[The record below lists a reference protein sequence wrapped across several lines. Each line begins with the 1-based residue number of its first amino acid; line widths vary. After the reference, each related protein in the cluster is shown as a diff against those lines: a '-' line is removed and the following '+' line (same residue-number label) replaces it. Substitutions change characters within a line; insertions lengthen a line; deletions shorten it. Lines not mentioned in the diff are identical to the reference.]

1 MTRSRCGRHRS
12 SKRRGVTPVR
22 RQLEKREIF
31 SNTWHNVC
39 PPAREAAAPR
49 RGIVTDVAAHG
60 VRNPI
65 LLYDE
70 DDTYFILDGIH
81 RFHASRRAGKPC
93 PYTMFEGDRLAAL
106 AASNSLNDRR
116 RHLDTSERLA
126 VAAREQLA
134 AQSNGAPRPTTAEVA
149 ASMGVSERHYQR
161 AKARERER
169 QGLPQPLGGQ
179 PPQTMNVSS
188 PPDRQD
194 LRAFMRDKPE
204 KTSLD
209 DVARLVRRLKDVPPP
224 GEQRADPDTF
234 SAAFLTNIIHALEI
248 NLYGALVNREPVPD
262 YLRSTTEKAHATATT
277 IAETLPA
284 RVKRPRQ
291 QERCQADQCR
301 GDGRIPQPMRDQLR
315 IFCDRCV
322 Y

>member
-1 MTRSRCGRHRS
+1 MTLAVATLAFLDPSGPELPAHEFALLWPEL
-12 SKRRGVTPVR
+12 TPTEFE
-22 RQLEKREIF
+22 QM
-31 SNTWHNVC
+31 
-39 PPAREAAAPR
+39 
-49 RGIVTDVAAHG
+49 VTDVAAHG

-70 DDTYFILDGIH
+70 DDTRFILDGIH
-81 RFHASRRAGKPC
+81 RFHASRRAGQPC
-93 PYTMFEGDRLAAL
+93 PYTLFEGDRLAAL
-106 AASNSLNDRR
+106 ASLNDRR
-116 RHLDTSERLA
+116 RHLDTSEGLA

-134 AQSNGAPRPTTAEVA
+134 AEPDGQADAPRPTTPEVA
-149 ASMGVSERHYQR
+149 ASLGVSARQYQR

-169 QGLPQPLGGQ
+169 QGLTQPLGGQ

-188 PPDRQD
+188 PTDRRD
-194 LRAFMRDKPE
+194 LPAFMQDKPE

-234 SAAFLTNIIHALEI
+234 SGAFLTNIIHALEI
-248 NLYGALVNREPVPD
+248 NLYGALVNRAPVPY

-277 IAETLPA
+277 IGEALA
-284 RVKRPRQ
+284 RVKRTRQ

-315 IFCDRCV
+315 ICCDRCV

>member
-1 MTRSRCGRHRS
+1 MT
-12 SKRRGVTPVR
+12 
-22 RQLEKREIF
+22 L
-31 SNTWHNVC
+31 
-39 PPAREAAAPR
+39 AAATLPFLDPT
-49 RGIVTDVAAHG
+49 GPEIPAHEFALLWPELTPTELDLIVTDVAAHGVHG

-65 LLYDE
+65 LLYD
-70 DDTYFILDGIH
+70 DDGTHFILDGIH
-81 RFHASRRAGKPC
+81 RYRAARRAGQPC
-93 PYTMFEGDRLAAL
+93 PYTLFEGDRLAA
-106 AASNSLNDRR
+106 SNLLNDRR

-134 AQSNGAPRPTTAEVA
+134 AELDGQADAPRPTTPEVA
-149 ASMGVSERHYQR
+149 ASLGVSTRHYQR

-169 QGLPQPLGGQ
+169 QGLTQPLGGQ

-188 PPDRQD
+188 PTDRRD
-194 LRAFMRDKPE
+194 LPAFMQDKPE

-262 YLRSTTEKAHATATT
+262 YLRSTTEKAHAAATT

-284 RVKRPRQ
+284 RVKRTRQ

-315 IFCDRCV
+315 ICCDRCV

>member
-1 MTRSRCGRHRS
+1 M
-12 SKRRGVTPVR
+12 
-22 RQLEKREIF
+22 EKREIF

-65 LLYDE
+65 LLYD
-70 DDTYFILDGIH
+70 DDGTRFILDGIH
-81 RFHASRRAGKPC
+81 RYRAARRAGQPC
-93 PYTMFEGDRLAAL
+93 PYTLFEGDRLAAL

-134 AQSNGAPRPTTAEVA
+134 AELDGQADAPRPTTAEVA
-149 ASMGVSERHYQR
+149 ASLGVSARQYQR

-169 QGLPQPLGGQ
+169 QGLTQPLGGQ

-188 PPDRQD
+188 PTDRRD
-194 LRAFMRDKPE
+194 LPAFMRDKPE

-234 SAAFLTNIIHALEI
+234 SGAFLTNIIHALEI
-248 NLYGALVNREPVPD
+248 NLYGALVNREPVP
-262 YLRSTTEKAHATATT
+262 YHLRSTTEKAHATATT
-277 IAETLPA
+277 IAEALA
-284 RVKRPRQ
+284 RVKRTRQ
-291 QERCQADQCR
+291 
-301 GDGRIPQPMRDQLR
+301 
-315 IFCDRCV
+315 
-322 Y
+322 

>member
-1 MTRSRCGRHRS
+1 MTLAVATLAFLDPSGPELPAHEFALLWPEL
-12 SKRRGVTPVR
+12 TPTEFE
-22 RQLEKREIF
+22 QM
-31 SNTWHNVC
+31 
-39 PPAREAAAPR
+39 
-49 RGIVTDVAAHG
+49 VTDIAAHG

-70 DDTYFILDGIH
+70 DGTRFILDGIH

-134 AQSNGAPRPTTAEVA
+134 AQGNGAPRPTTAEVA

-169 QGLPQPLGGQ
+169 QGLPQPLSGQ
-179 PPQTMNVSS
+179 RIETLTVAS

-209 DVARLVRRLKDVPPP
+209 DVARLVRRFKDIPPV
-224 GEQRADPDTF
+224 GREREDPDDM
-234 SAAFLTNIIHALEI
+234 AAALITLMLRSLEYS
-248 NLYGALVNREPVPD
+248 LYGALVNSVPVPE
-262 YLRSTTEKAHATATT
+262 YLRPVAERAHAAATA
-277 IAETLPA
+277 IAEALPA
-284 RVKRPRQ
+284 RVKRDRQ
-291 QERCQADQCR
+291 QRKCQATACR
-301 GDGRIPQPMRDQLR
+301 GDGSIPQPMLDQLR

>member
-1 MTRSRCGRHRS
+1 MTLASAVPTVAFLDPTGPEIPAHEFALLWPEL
-12 SKRRGVTPVR
+12 TPTE
-22 RQLEKREIF
+22 LDLM
-31 SNTWHNVC
+31 
-39 PPAREAAAPR
+39 
-49 RGIVTDVAAHG
+49 VTDVAAHG

-65 LLYDE
+65 LLYD
-70 DDTYFILDGIH
+70 DDGTRFILDGIH
-81 RFHASRRAGKPC
+81 RYRAARRAGQPC
-93 PYTMFEGDRLAAL
+93 PYTLFEGDRLAAL
-106 AASNSLNDRR
+106 AGSNSLNDRR
-116 RHLDTSERLA
+116 RHLNTSERLA

-134 AQSNGAPRPTTAEVA
+134 AELDGQADAPRPTTPEVA
-149 ASMGVSERHYQR
+149 ASLGVSTRHYQR

-169 QGLPQPLGGQ
+169 QGLTQPLGGQ

-188 PPDRQD
+188 STDRRD
-194 LRAFMRDKPE
+194 LPAFMQDKPE

-224 GEQRADPDTF
+224 GEQCADPDTF

-248 NLYGALVNREPVPD
+248 NLYGALVNREPIPD
-262 YLRSTTEKAHATATT
+262 YLRSTTEKAHAIATT

-284 RVKRPRQ
+284 RVKRTRQ